1 MRHAMTYEKL
11 LEYEAENQVEAEEE
25 ELDWGS
31 GQTDCFS
38 ASVTGQRGR

>member
-1 MRHAMTYEKL
+1 MDDPD
-11 LEYEAENQVEAEEE
+11 ENTGDEPPPGNVKQEE

-31 GQTDCFS
+31 GQADCFS